1 MKLFGTGSS
10 NGIKAGRVTSPSRDR
25 LTYVLTCLVGHRVEV
40 HVKNGSIIS
49 GIFHATNAD
58 KDFGMYPYFVCA

>member
-25 LTYVLTCLVGHRVEV
+25 LIYVLTCLVGHRVEV